1 MRIVFCGTPEFA
13 VPALRV
19 LLANPEFAV
28 EAVVT
33 QPDRPRGR
41 GQRVSASPVKEVAA
55 QARVRVFQPTSMK
68 SNEARDFFV
77 EIKPDAVVII
87 AYGQIIPRRLLDIP
101 RLGWMNLHGSLLPK
115 YRGAAPIAWAIINGE
130 RKTGLTTMRL
140 DPGLDTGPILMQ
152 SETEI
157 GGEET
162 AAELAKRMADLGAPL
177 VSESLI
183 KLDRGEIAPI
193 PQDSTQASY
202 APILTKGHGRIDWS
216 LTAGEIYNR
225 IRGLAPWPGAYST
238 FRGKLCQIWG
248 RPSTSAVASD
258 AAVTQESGSLIVSD
272 AIEVICGQGTRLQLE
287 AAQLE
292 GRKRI
297 SAREFVNG
305 ARLASGERFGS
316 FLGQ

>member
-13 VPALRV
+13 VPALRT

-55 QARVRVFQPTSMK
+55 QAGVRVFQPASMK
-68 SNEARDFFV
+68 SDEARDFV
-77 EIKPDAVVII
+77 AEIKPDAVVII

-152 SETEI
+152 GEIEI
-157 GGEET
+157 GSDET
-162 AAELAKRMADLGAPL
+162 APELAKRMADLGAPL

-183 KLDRGEIAPI
+183 KLERGEIAPI
-193 PQDSTQASY
+193 RQDSTQASY
-202 APILTKGHGRIDWS
+202 APILTKEHGRIDWS

-225 IRGLAPWPGAYST
+225 IRGLAPWPGAFTT
-238 FRGKLCQIWG
+238 FRGRLCHLWG
-248 RPSTSAVASD
+248 RPSALVAVGDGAI
-258 AAVTQESGSLIVSD
+258 TREPGTLIVSD
-272 AIEVICGQGTRLQLE
+272 AAIEVVCGKGTRLQLE
-287 AAQLE
+287 AVQIE
-292 GRKRI
+292 GRRRI
-297 SAREFVNG
+297 SAREFANG
-305 ARLASGERFGS
+305 ARLASSERFGS
-316 FLGQ
+316 

>member
-13 VPALRV
+13 VPALRA

-55 QARVRVFQPTSMK
+55 QAGMRIYQPASMK
-68 SNEARDFFV
+68 SDEARDFV
-77 EIKPDAVVII
+77 AEIKPDAVVII
-87 AYGQIIPRRLLDIP
+87 AYGQIIPRRLLEIP

-140 DPGLDTGPILMQ
+140 DPGLDTGPILIKR
-152 SETEI
+152 EIEI
-157 GGEET
+157 GSDET
-162 AAELAKRMADLGAPL
+162 APELAKRMADLGAPL
-177 VSESLI
+177 VAESLI
-183 KLDRGEIAPI
+183 KLERGEIAPI
-193 PQDSTQASY
+193 PQDSTEATY
-202 APILTKGHGRIDWS
+202 APILTKEHGRIDWS

-225 IRGLAPWPGAYST
+225 IRGLAPWPGAFTT
-238 FRGKLCQIWG
+238 FRGQLCQIWG
-248 RPSTSAVASD
+248 RPSASAVASD
-258 AAVTQESGSLIVSD
+258 AAATYESGSLIVSD

-287 AAQLE
+287 AVQLE

-297 SAREFVNG
+297 SAREFANG

-316 FLGQ
+316 